1 MNTRQAIRREL
12 RNARRV
18 IANAD
23 KCSPSLFKT
32 AWLVIRSAARSN
44 VFLDAGPYR
53 RTCRAYES
61 DEPVRPTHKITS

>member
-12 RNARRV
+12 RNASRV
-18 IANAD
+18 VSNAD
-23 KCSPSLFKT
+23 KFSASLLET
-32 AWLVIRSAARSN
+32 AWAVIRSAARSN

-53 RTCRAYES
+53 RTCRAYEP